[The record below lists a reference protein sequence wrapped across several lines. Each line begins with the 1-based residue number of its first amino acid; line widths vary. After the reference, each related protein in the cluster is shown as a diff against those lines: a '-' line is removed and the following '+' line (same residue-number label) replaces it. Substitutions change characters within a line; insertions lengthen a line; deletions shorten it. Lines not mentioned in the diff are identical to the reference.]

1 MTINTEK
8 QQITCI
14 YASGTKFGKQLKAL
28 AEATKKAVF
37 FKDIKE
43 SMPSDTQWHDIAVRL
58 NISLNDLID
67 KSKIDDLDRNTDFEE
82 DDLVKILAKYPDAL
96 IGAILLEDNRIEHI
110 TQYTSI
116 LKFFNVDSAGLEK
129 TLHFEDP
136 TIESQTNNDTFL

>member
-37 FKDIKE
+37 FNDIKE
-43 SMPSDTQWHDIAVRL
+43 SMPSDTQWHDIVNRL
-58 NISLNDLID
+58 KLSLNDLID
-67 KSKIDDLDRNTDFEE
+67 KSKIEDLDENTNFKEE
-82 DDLVKILAKYPDAL
+82 DLVKILAKYPDAL
-96 IGAILLEDNRIEHI
+96 VGAILLEDNHIEHI
-110 TQYTSI
+110 TQYTSL

-136 TIESQTNNDTFL
+136 VTESQTKNETFL